1 MKSIN
6 PANGKLIGEY
16 AEHTVNECDEIVGK
30 VHIAWKSWKKTTFA
44 QRSVLMLS
52 AAKILRTNKEMFAR
66 LMTDEMGK
74 LITEAMAEVE
84 KSAWVCEY
92 YAENAAGFLQDE
104 IIKTDASQSF
114 VSFEPIGP
122 VLAVMPW
129 NFPFW
134 QVFRFAAPALMAG
147 NACVLKHASNV
158 PACALAIEQIFKEAG
173 FPENLFR
180 TLMIPGRLVENVI
193 KNDKIM
199 AVTLTGS
206 ELAGSKVAELAGKYL
221 KKTVLELGGSDPFI
235 VLKDADLEKCAATA
249 VFARMLNCGQSCI
262 AAKRFIV
269 ENEVVEEF
277 TALVKKRIEQLK
289 PGDPSNTLTKF
300 GPMARLDL
308 VEEIDLQVQKSIKM
322 GAKLVF
328 GGKRVNREGFYYE
341 PTLLTEITPD
351 MPVFNEETFGP
362 VLAIMAVGN
371 AEEAINLANS
381 SIYGLGGC
389 IWTKDIEKGTNY
401 ARQIESGAVFVNGMT
416 KSDPRLPFGGIKKS
430 GYGRELSHYGIKE
443 FVNIKTV
450 WVAE

>member
-6 PANGKLIGEY
+6 PATGKLIGEY
-16 AEHTVNECDEIVGK
+16 AEHTVNECDEIIEK
-30 VHIAWKSWKKTTFA
+30 VHQSWQLWKKTSFEERKIMMLLAA
-44 QRSVLMLS
+44 Q
-52 AAKILRTNKEMFAR
+52 ILRLNKDKFAR
-66 LMTDEMGK
+66 LMTEEMGK
-74 LITEAMAEVE
+74 LIKESQAEVE

-92 YAENAAGFLQDE
+92 YAENASDFLKDE
-104 IIKTDASQSF
+104 IIKTDAGRSF

-158 PACALAIEQIFKEAG
+158 PGCALAIEDIFKEAG
-173 FPENLFR
+173 FPGNLFR
-180 TLMIPGRLVENVI
+180 TLMIPANLVENVI
-193 KNDKIM
+193 KNERIK

-206 ELAGSKVAELAGKYL
+206 ELAGSKVAEMAGKYL

-235 VLKDADLEKCAATA
+235 VLKDADLEKCATTA

-269 ENEVVEEF
+269 VKDVIKEF
-277 TALVKKRIEQLK
+277 TALAKKQIEILK
-289 PGDPSNTLTKF
+289 PGDPSNSETNF
-300 GPMARLDL
+300 GPMARPDL
-308 VEEIDLQVQKSIKM
+308 VEEIDFQVRNSIGM
-322 GAKLVF
+322 GANLIM
-328 GGKRVNREGFYYE
+328 GGKRIDCAGFFYE
-341 PTLLTEITPD
+341 PTLITGVTPD

-362 VLAIMAVGN
+362 AMAIMSVEN
-371 AEEAINLANS
+371 ADDAIKIANS
-381 SIYGLGGC
+381 NGYGLGGG
-389 IWTKDIEKGTNY
+389 IWTKDIEQGTKL

-443 FVNIKTV
+443 FVNIKTI
-450 WVAE
+450 WVG

>member
-1 MKSIN
+1 MKSVN
-6 PANGKLIGEY
+6 PATGKLIFEY
-16 AEHTVNECDEIVGK
+16 AEHTVNQCDEIIGE
-30 VHIAWKSWKKTTFA
+30 VHQAWQLWKQTSFEECK
-44 QRSVLMLS
+44 RLMLS
-52 AAKILRTNKEMFAR
+52 VAGILRKNKDKYAR

-74 LITEAMAEVE
+74 LMKESLAEVE

-92 YAENAAGFLQDE
+92 YAENAEGFLKDE

-158 PACALAIEQIFKEAG
+158 PGCALVIEQIFKEAG

-180 TLMIPGRLVENVI
+180 TLMIPGGLVENVI

-206 ELAGSKVAELAGKYL
+206 ELAGSKVAEIAGKHL

-235 VLKDADLEKCAATA
+235 VLKDADLVKCAEVA

-269 ENEVVEEF
+269 EKEIVEEF
-277 TALVKKRIEQLK
+277 TILVKKQIELLK
-289 PGDPSNTLTKF
+289 PGDPSNPETNF
-300 GPMARLDL
+300 GTMARPDL

-322 GAKLVF
+322 GAKLLL
-328 GGKRVNREGFYYE
+328 GGRKMVGDGFYYE
-341 PTLLTEITPD
+341 PTLLTEITPE
-351 MPVFNEETFGP
+351 MPVFAEETFGP
-362 VLAIMAVGN
+362 VLAIMKVEN
-371 AEEAINLANS
+371 ADEAIKIANS
-381 SIYGLGGC
+381 SSYGLGGC
-389 IWTKDIEKGTNY
+389 IWTKDIEKGTKY

-450 WVAE
+450 WVGR

>member
-6 PANGKLIGEY
+6 PANGKFICEY
-16 AEHTVNECDEIVGK
+16 AEHTVNECDEIIGM
-30 VHIAWKSWKKTTFA
+30 VHHSWQIWKRTTFEE
-44 QRSVLMLS
+44 RTNLMLS
-52 AAKILRTNKEMFAR
+52 AAKILCVNKEKFAR

-74 LITEAMAEVE
+74 RITEAQGEVE

-92 YAENAAGFLQDE
+92 YAENAADFLKDE
-104 IIKTDASQSF
+104 IIRTDASQSF

-158 PACALAIEQIFKEAG
+158 PGCALAIENIFKEAG

-180 TLMIPGRLVENVI
+180 TLMIPGSLVENVI

-206 ELAGSKVAELAGKYL
+206 ERAGSKVAGLAGKYL

-269 ENEVVEEF
+269 EKVVVEEF
-277 TALVKKRIEQLK
+277 TALVKKHIGQLM
-289 PGDPSNTLTKF
+289 PGNPSNPETNF
-300 GPMARLDL
+300 GPMSRLDL
-308 VEEIDLQVQKSIKM
+308 LEEIDLQVKQSIKM
-322 GAKLVF
+322 GAKLLH
-328 GGKRVNREGFYYE
+328 GGKRENLFGIALYHDSLKKAIFFKNPYATACSILSNVEMAKFGFHS
-341 PTLLTEITPD
+341 PTIQD
-351 MPVFNEETFGP
+351 
-362 VLAIMAVGN
+362 
-371 AEEAINLANS
+371 
-381 SIYGLGGC
+381 
-389 IWTKDIEKGTNY
+389 TK
-401 ARQIESGAVFVNGMT
+401 
-416 KSDPRLPFGGIKKS
+416 
-430 GYGRELSHYGIKE
+430 
-443 FVNIKTV
+443 
-450 WVAE
+450 W

>member
-16 AEHTVNECDEIVGK
+16 SEHTVNECNEIIEK
-30 VHIAWKSWKKTTFA
+30 VHFAWKSWKKTTFA
-44 QRSVLMLS
+44 ERTELMLS
-52 AAKILRTNKEMFAR
+52 VAKILRADKEKFAG

-74 LITEAMAEVE
+74 LVKEAQAEVE

-104 IIKTDASQSF
+104 IIKTDASKSF

-158 PACALAIEQIFKEAG
+158 PGCALAIEQIFIDAG

-180 TLMIPGRLVENVI
+180 ALMIPGSLVENVI

-206 ELAGSKVAELAGKYL
+206 ELAGSKVAEIAGKHL

-235 VLKDADLEKCAATA
+235 VLKDADLAKCAEVA

-269 ENEVVEEF
+269 EKEVVEEF
-277 TALVKKRIEQLK
+277 ITLVKTHIGQLK
-289 PGDPSNTLTKF
+289 AGDPSNPETRF

-308 VEEIDLQVQKSIKM
+308 LEEIDLQVQNSIKM
-322 GAKLVF
+322 GAKLLL
-328 GGKRVNREGFYYE
+328 GGRKMDGEGFYYE
-341 PTLLTEITPD
+341 PTLLTKINPK
-351 MPVFNEETFGP
+351 MPVFAEETFGP
-362 VLAIMAVGN
+362 VLAIMEVEN
-371 AEEAINLANS
+371 ADEAINVANC

-389 IWTKDIEKGTNY
+389 IWTKDIEQGIKF
-401 ARQIESGAVFVNGMT
+401 ARQIESGAIFVNGMT

-450 WVAE
+450 WVG